1 MSACEEAGDFALLF
15 LFKLDLLGDRVAY
28 PSHGFS
34 DLRHRL
40 HAGFASS
47 HLTWRFLNRE
57 VSMKWARSSHW
68 ELACLRGH
76 VSDQL
81 HNHCGT

>member
-1 MSACEEAGDFALLF
+1 MSAWEEAGDFALLF
-15 LFKLDLLGDRVAY
+15 PLKLDRLGDRVAY
-28 PSHGFS
+28 PSHEFS

-47 HLTWRFLNRE
+47 HLTWRLLNRG
-57 VSMKWARSSHW
+57 VSMKWAGSSHW

-81 HNHCGT
+81 HCGT